1 MQQVDHN
8 MVTLD
13 PGTHLRASST
23 APGRA
28 INWRR
33 IRTQWL
39 PGYLCILPALLVISV
54 FSIYPL
60 LYSLRLSF
68 YKWDF
73 IGPMPE
79 FVGTRNF
86 ERLYQ
91 VDEFWQVLRNT
102 FYFSVGTVLLIVVIS
117 MVLALVLDMKLR
129 SIAFFR
135 SLYFIPH
142 LTPMVA
148 VATLWMFM
156 YDPNDGIIN
165 ALLGWVGIDGPPWL
179 LSTTWSMPAL
189 IFMKTWKA
197 TGYYAV
203 LFLAGLQAIPTDL
216 YHAAKVDG
224 ATALQRIRHITLPL
238 LSPTTLFVLVIS
250 IIGSFQDFDQVY
262 VMTRGGPVG
271 STNVL
276 VYYLYEQAFQL
287 YRVGMG
293 SAIAVVLLAL
303 LLTFTAIQLQ
313 LSRRWVHY

>member
-1 MQQVDHN
+1 
-8 MVTLD
+8 
-13 PGTHLRASST
+13 
-23 APGRA
+23 
-28 INWRR
+28 
-33 IRTQWL
+33 
-39 PGYLCILPALLVISV
+39 VISV
-54 FSIYPL
+54 FSLYPL
-60 LYSLRLSF
+60 FYSLRLSL

-73 IGPMPE
+73 IGPTPE
-79 FVGTRNF
+79 FVGMRNF
-86 ERLYQ
+86 QRLYQ
-91 VDEFWQVLRNT
+91 IDEFWQVLRNT
-102 FYFSVGTVLLIVVIS
+102 FYFSVGTVALILILS
-117 MVLALVLDMKLR
+117 MGLAMILDMKLR
-129 SIAFFR
+129 GIAFFR
-135 SLYFIPH
+135 SLYFVPH

-165 ALLGWVGIDGPPWL
+165 ELLGWIGIKGPSWL
-179 LSTTWSMPAL
+179 LSTTWAMPAL

-197 TGYYAV
+197 IGYYTV
-203 LFLAGLQAIPTDL
+203 LFLAGLQAIPLDL

-250 IIGSFQDFDQVY
+250 IISSFQDFDQVY

-293 SAIAVVLLAL
+293 SAVAVVLLL
-303 LLTFTAIQLQ
+303 LLLIFTMIQLRI
-313 LSRRWVHY
+313 SRRWVHY